1 MLARFGLVKGS
12 FIPPH
17 DIRELRLVSRY
28 RRKLSAMRASELNR
42 LHKTLDDG
50 VWDLLDATSM
60 RALRGVAYH
69 GSSIRCRPAF
79 RNRNSP
85 DFRNFDIGVRL
96 VRLWLPHSEP
106 RTP

>member
-60 RALRGVAYH
+60 RALRGGAYH
-69 GSSIRCRPAF
+69 DAAGHCRPAC
-79 RNRNSP
+79 RDRSTP
-85 DFRNFDIGVRL
+85 DGHSSGFGVRL
-96 VRLWLPHSEP
+96 VRLWLPHS
-106 RTP
+106 

>member
-60 RALRGVAYH
+60 RALRGSACLSATVH
-69 GSSIRCRPAF
+69 CRPAY
-79 RNRNSP
+79 RDRGTP
-85 DFRNFDIGVRL
+85 HGHGGDVGVRL
-96 VRLWLPHSEP
+96 VRLWLPHS
-106 RTP
+106 